1 MANERTSG
9 GAGLRPAVPPR
20 PVPPEPAPSPT
31 PSQTPEHGAVVER
44 PAPEP
49 PTTTGAIPVEEQPL
63 DPRAIARASLAAGRN
78 ASLWWVT
85 AGIVVAVVVS
95 LVVGTRAG
103 SAVLAALVAACAVVR
118 GVLAEPGPVAL
129 SVRARRID
137 VTVLLLLAAG
147 LTALTVFLPHGS
159 V

>member
-31 PSQTPEHGAVVER
+31 PEHSPVVER

-49 PTTTGAIPVEEQPL
+49 PATTGAIPVEEQPL

-85 AGIVVAVVVS
+85 AGIVLAVVVS

-118 GVLAEPGPVAL
+118 GVLPEPGPVAL

-137 VTVLLLLAAG
+137 VTVLVLLAAG
-147 LTALTVFLPHGS
+147 LTALTVFLPHSS